1 MHMYIHKTS
10 WLVVFLLFWC
20 LSGRAQVGFR
30 QGYVVKNN
38 GDTLTGLLFYGTN
51 GRFAKAC
58 RFKRFE
64 IIREVTYRPDDL
76 LAFGFR
82 NGRHFESKFDG
93 KRQAFAECVV
103 KASDQTPRVH
113 FLTDYSF
120 IRTQSVWQFGFTGGY
135 QFLKIEIPG
144 RIHTRFF
151 DEAHYNS
158 SFRPTTGIFV
168 NRKLSK
174 KSDNASIELS
184 LLYYSDQYYGYAE
197 YKTVSD
203 CRDYISLEF
212 SGFQVPLSLKYTFS
226 GRIFRPYVKSGI
238 YGTILMA
245 RSYGRIS
252 ERQFGPEIF
261 TERYSDYRL
270 NNDRGFHAG
279 AGIEIQLGHARK
291 LYLETLY
298 MRGYQLLIY
307 SENYGEPLD
316 SKVNS
321 KGFSVMLSVNL

>member
-1 MHMYIHKTS
+1 MLWSLPGH
-10 WLVVFLLFWC
+10 
-20 LSGRAQVGFR
+20 AQVGFR
-30 QGYVVKNN
+30 QGYIVKNN
-38 GDTLTGLLFYGTN
+38 GDTLTGLVFYGMN
-51 GRFAKAC
+51 GRFAEAC

-64 IIREVTYRPDDL
+64 IIREVTYGPDDL

-82 NGRHFESKFDG
+82 NGRHFESRYDG
-93 KRQAFAECVV
+93 KRKTFIECTV
-103 KASDQTPRVH
+103 KASNQTPRVH

-120 IRTQSVWQFGFTGGY
+120 TKKQSLWQFGFTGGY

-144 RIHTRFF
+144 RTNTRFF

-158 SFRPTTGIFV
+158 SFRAATGIFI

-174 KSDNASIELS
+174 KSDNASIDLS
-184 LLYYSDQYYGYAE
+184 FLYYSDQYYGYAE

-203 CRDYISLEF
+203 CRDYISIEL
-212 SGFQVPLSLKYTFS
+212 SGFQVPLSLKYKF
-226 GRIFRPYVKSGI
+226 GGFKYRPYVKAGA
-238 YGTILMA
+238 YGTILID

-252 ERQFGPEIF
+252 ERQFGPVIF
-261 TERYSDYRL
+261 TERYSDYQI
-270 NNDRGFHAG
+270 NNDRGFLVG
-279 AGIEIQLGHARK
+279 AGIEIPLGHARK
-291 LYLETLY
+291 VYLETLY
-298 MRGYQLLIY
+298 IRGYQLLVY